1 MLSDELLSWAYLLT
15 KGYKDEAE
23 VERIMEE
30 VPDISY
36 FAELYGLAV
45 DDPKVKR
52 AFADAVSAER
62 EYQSRQDYFARLER
76 EAVERDLERGIEQG
90 VKQGIEQG
98 IERGIQ
104 RGRIEERERIIAR
117 LKAAGADAMLL
128 DLIEE

>member
-36 FAELYGLAV
+36 SAELYGLAV

-98 IERGIQ
+98 IQ